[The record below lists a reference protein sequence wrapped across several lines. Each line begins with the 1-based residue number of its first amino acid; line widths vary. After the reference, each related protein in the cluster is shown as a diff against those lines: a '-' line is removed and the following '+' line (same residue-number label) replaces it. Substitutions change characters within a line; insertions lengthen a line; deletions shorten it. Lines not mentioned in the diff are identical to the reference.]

1 MKKCILI
8 AFMTL
13 VVCSVKAQKLQKLTR
28 DKITGDI
35 TISVKEQVLS
45 NPFTLPGHY
54 LAGNMVRGR
63 NYWALYFHL
72 KDGLDIYYYVRKGD
86 NAIIKLT
93 DGKILEITSAFDSE
107 SSLIPY
113 ATPAVTESFLAFE
126 LTDDDVAALLSGKLS
141 VIRINTSMGAFDYN
155 IKDSKAE
162 VLKKQLE
169 LIAKK

>member
-1 MKKCILI
+1 MKKCILM
-8 AFMTL
+8 AFMAL
-13 VVCSVKAQKLQKLTR
+13 AVCGAKAQKLQKLTR

-35 TISVKEQVLS
+35 TISAKEQVLS

-93 DGKILEITSAFDSE
+93 DGKLLEITSAFDSE
-107 SSLIPY
+107 SALIPY

-141 VIRINTSMGAFDYN
+141 VIRINTSMGAFDYD
-155 IKDSKAE
+155 IKDSKAQ

-169 LIAKK
+169 LMAKK